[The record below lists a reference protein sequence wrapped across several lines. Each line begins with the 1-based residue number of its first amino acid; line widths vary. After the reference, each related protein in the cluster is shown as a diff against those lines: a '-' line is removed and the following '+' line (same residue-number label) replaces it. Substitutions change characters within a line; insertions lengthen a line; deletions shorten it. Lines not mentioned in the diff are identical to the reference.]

1 MSVPLPPN
9 WDTLSLDQQR
19 EYIQALKYNWH
30 IWARPNQI
38 IPWED
43 DSWDV
48 LLILAGRGF
57 GKTRMGAEGVRE
69 YAEAHPGARIAC
81 VSPTYNACRE
91 VQYLG
96 ESGILA
102 VTPEEEI
109 ESFHKSHGKIYFAN
123 KSQTQWFSG
132 ADAEKF
138 RGPQHHL
145 IWFDELCAYQY
156 AQDTWDMAMMG
167 LRLGDHPRVIITTT
181 PKPTRLIVELMKRAQ
196 SGDPKVRLVT
206 GSTFDN
212 AANLAES
219 TLNNLRARYE
229 GTTLGRQELYA
240 EVILD
245 APGALWTWDLL
256 DQGRVTEEPDLSRIV
271 VAVDPAVSAT
281 GDRVNE
287 TGIIVAGIGSI
298 DRHGYVLED
307 ASIENATP
315 DQWAR
320 RAVELYHSYGADR
333 IVIERNQGGDMV
345 RHTLRTVDPDV
356 PIKTVTASKG
366 KSTRAEPV
374 AAAYEQ
380 HRIHHVGSFP
390 DLETQMTSWAPTE
403 SQGKA
408 SPDRVDALVWAMTEL
423 MQNLGT
429 GQLFTTANNNL
440 RLPGGHRARDF
451 RRIPSF

>member
-1 MSVPLPPN
+1 MSHLPAN
-9 WDTLSLDQQR
+9 WDSLTVDQQK
-19 EYIQALKYNWH
+19 EYIKALRYNWRV
-30 IWARPNQI
+30 WARPNQLV
-38 IPWED
+38 PWED
-43 DSWDV
+43 DSWDI

-57 GKTRMGAEGVRE
+57 GKTRMGAEAIRE
-69 YAEAHPGARIAC
+69 FAEDHPAARIAC
-81 VSPTYNACRE
+81 VSPTYSAARD

-109 ESFHKSHGKIYFAN
+109 ESFHKSHGKIYFSN
-123 KSQTQWFSG
+123 NSQTQWFSG

-156 AQDTWDMAMMG
+156 PQDTWDMAMMG
-167 LRLGDHPRVIITTT
+167 LRLGEHPRVIITTT
-181 PKPTRLIVELMKRAQ
+181 PKPTRLIIELVKRAQ

-212 AANLAES
+212 AANLPPS
-219 TLNNLRARYE
+219 TLDALRARYE
-229 GTTLGRQELYA
+229 GTALGRQELYA

-256 DQGRVTEEPDLSRIV
+256 EECRAPEAPELSRIV
-271 VAVDPAVSAT
+271 VAVDPAVSAR

-287 TGIIVAGIGSI
+287 TGIVVAGVGAT

-320 RAVELYHSYGADR
+320 RAVELYHYHNADR

-390 DLETQMTSWAPTE
+390 DLESQMTSWVPTE
-403 SQGKA
+403 SQGKG

-429 GQLFTTANNNL
+429 AQVFTTANREL
-440 RLPGGHRARDF
+440 LLPGQYRKQYDP